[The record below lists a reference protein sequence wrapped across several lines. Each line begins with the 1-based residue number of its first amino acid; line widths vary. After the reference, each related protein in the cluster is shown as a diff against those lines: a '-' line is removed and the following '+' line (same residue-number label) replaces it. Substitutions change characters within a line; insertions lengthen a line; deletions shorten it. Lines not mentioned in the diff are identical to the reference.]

1 MVVMRKY
8 SLVII
13 CLVAGV
19 IQTTPV
25 FSQFPADT
33 VNQTESKV
41 IPYTLPDP
49 LRMPNGNRVKNVEQW
64 MKIQRPYLYH
74 MFEENVYGRYPQQK
88 LVIHY
93 KLREED
99 KEALDGI
106 AIRKQIRI
114 FLKAG
119 DTLPYID
126 VLMYLPKDANR
137 PVPVFLG
144 LNFKGNA
151 TIQADPHIILSD
163 KPAYPRFE
171 QPNDNTSRGTE
182 SSRWPV
188 KTILENGF
196 GIVTAC
202 FSDIELDKKD
212 GWKTGIRTTLQNE
225 LKIKPQE
232 WGAIGAW
239 AWGLS
244 RIMDYL
250 ENDKD
255 VDAKKVAVIG
265 LSRLGKTALWAGASD
280 TRFSIVISNESGEGG
295 AALAR
300 RWFGETVKIINDH
313 FPHWFVNTYKKY
325 NNNVFDLPVD
335 QHELLSLI
343 APRPLYVGS
352 AAEDLW
358 SDPKGEF
365 LSAWHAGEVYTLLR
379 KKGLDNDEM
388 PQVERPI
395 GNTIHYHI
403 RKGKHDINIY
413 DWEQY
418 INFAK
423 KEWGENK

>member
-1 MVVMRKY
+1 MRKY
-8 SLVII
+8 VVII
-13 CLVAGV
+13 IGFIAGL
-19 IQTTPV
+19 ITAKPALA
-25 FSQFPADT
+25 QFPADT
-33 VNQTESKV
+33 ANETESNV

-49 LRMPNGNRVKNVEQW
+49 LMMSNGKRVGSTDEW

-74 MFEENVYGRYPQQK
+74 LFEENVYGRYPKQK
-88 LVIHY
+88 LAARYEV
-93 KLREED
+93 REESRN
-99 KEALDGI
+99 ALGGA
-106 AIRKQIRI
+106 AIRKQVRI
-114 FLKAG
+114 FLKPG
-119 DTLPYID
+119 DSSVHID
-126 VLMYLPKDANR
+126 VLMYLPKDAKS
-137 PVPVFLG
+137 PVPVFAG

-151 TIQADPHIILSD
+151 TVKPDAAIIPSTNSKYSIL
-163 KPAYPRFE
+163 KKRN
-171 QPNDNTSRGTE
+171 NDSTRGTA

-196 GIVTAC
+196 GVITAC
-202 FSDIELDKKD
+202 YSDIELDNKD
-212 GWKTGIRTTLQNE
+212 GWKTGMRTTLQNE

-250 ENDKD
+250 ETDKD

-265 LSRLGKTALWAGASD
+265 LSRLGKTSLWAGVSD

-300 RWFGETVKIINDH
+300 RWFGETVKLINGN
-313 FPHWFVNTYKKY
+313 FPHWFVDAYKKY

-335 QHELLSLI
+335 QHELLALV
-343 APRPLYVGS
+343 APRPLYVAS
-352 AAEDLW
+352 AAGDLW

-365 LSAWHAGEVYTLLR
+365 LSAWHAGEVYSLFG
-379 KKGLDNDEM
+379 KKGLGTDKM
-388 PQVERPI
+388 PPVEHPI

-403 RKGKHDINIY
+403 RTGKHDITLY
-413 DWEQY
+413 DWQQY

-423 KEWGENK
+423 EQWNNK